1 MIKKEHVL
9 YLISLLIV
17 AGFVGLLIFLSSGDA
32 KGDNSTGTEVVVNE
46 NGEQIITIIASNGYS
61 PASVTAKGGIPTI
74 LKVKSEQAYGCESS
88 LRIPSLN
95 ISKYLPANGETE
107 IDLGIRDSGSEI
119 TGTCSMGMYHFE
131 IKFT

>member
-1 MIKKEHVL
+1 MIKKEYFL
-9 YLISLLIV
+9 YFISLLIV
-17 AGFVGLLIFLSSGDA
+17 AGFVGLLIFLSSGNT
-32 KGDNSTGTEVVVNE
+32 KGSASEGTTVTINE
-46 NGEQIITIIASNGYS
+46 NGEQIVMIIASNGYS
-61 PASVTAKGGIPTI
+61 PASVTAKSGIPTI

-107 IDLGIRDSGSEI
+107 INLGIREPGSKI
-119 TGTCSMGMYHFE
+119 TGTCSMGMYRFE